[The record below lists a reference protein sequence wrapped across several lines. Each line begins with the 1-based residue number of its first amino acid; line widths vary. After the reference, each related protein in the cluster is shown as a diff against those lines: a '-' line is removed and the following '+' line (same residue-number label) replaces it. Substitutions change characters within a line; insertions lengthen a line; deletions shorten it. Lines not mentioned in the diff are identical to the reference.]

1 MIHPRGGGLLA
12 SVRWLIIL
20 EVISKLK
27 EVTATETG
35 ECQNTSLFLPID
47 KRSDKAF
54 DQYHTK
60 AKMQRTC
67 IPRKLK

>member
-47 KRSDKAF
+47 KRSKGT